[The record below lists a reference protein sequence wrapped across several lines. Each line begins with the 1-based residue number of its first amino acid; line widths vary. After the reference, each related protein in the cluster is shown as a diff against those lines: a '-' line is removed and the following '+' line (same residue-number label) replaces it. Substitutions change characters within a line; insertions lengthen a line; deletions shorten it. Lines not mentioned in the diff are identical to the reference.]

1 MRRHYADA
9 EDYYSPTELQEEAF
23 RFLNDHVARYGS
35 AGKTAGVP
43 LFLYFATN
51 AIRDSGDD
59 DSHPSRFYANCT
71 HVANPQRRNGCAA
84 SATINLAISELTT
97 YMDTLSDD
105 DWLGIVSSDNGGS
118 A

>member
-43 LFLYFATN
+43 LSCTLRRTPSAIPATTTL
-51 AIRDSGDD
+51 IRAVSTPTARTSRTRSAGMGAPPRR
-59 DSHPSRFYANCT
+59 PST
-71 HVANPQRRNGCAA
+71 SPSA
-84 SATINLAISELTT
+84 S
-97 YMDTLSDD
+97 
-105 DWLGIVSSDNGGS
+105 
-118 A
+118 